1 MEDYEICAML
11 ATIAEAESVETA
23 LEVAGDFGLTTD
35 EAMFDLEYMGV
46 IR

>member
-1 MEDYEICAML
+1 MEDFEVCALL
-11 ATIAEAESVETA
+11 ATVAETESVETA
-23 LEVAGDFGLTTD
+23 LEVARDIGITTD